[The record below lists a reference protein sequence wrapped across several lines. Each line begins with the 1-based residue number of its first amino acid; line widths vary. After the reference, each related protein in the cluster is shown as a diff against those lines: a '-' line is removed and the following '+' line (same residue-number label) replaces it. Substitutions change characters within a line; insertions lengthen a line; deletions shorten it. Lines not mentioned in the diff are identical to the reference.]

1 MSRSSPRQLF
11 DGSFS
16 SKKKEKK
23 SPKYK
28 KMLNGIGKGQATLT
42 LKIIYVAL

>member
-1 MSRSSPRQLF
+1 MGHFPA
-11 DGSFS
+11 
-16 SKKKEKK
+16 KKKKK
-23 SPKYK
+23 KPPKYK